1 VAQDP
6 KLDTVLSSTSDEDR
20 TLGEWLTTF
29 PLAVVA
35 LDPYTHESSWILET
49 ASRILGA
56 YRGAGVRVGWLV
68 AADDDGA
75 RSFLG
80 PLADEFLTFADE
92 DRSLIGS
99 LGLETLPAF
108 VYIRQDGA
116 LGSAAEGWDP
126 EQWREVAGA
135 ISDVTRWNRPTIGGH
150 DDPAAYE
157 GTPATTA

>member
-1 VAQDP
+1 MAQDP
-6 KLDTVLSSTSDEDR
+6 KLDTVLSSITDEDR
-20 TLGEWLTTF
+20 TLSEWLTTF

-35 LDPYTHESSWILET
+35 LDPFTYESAWILDT
-49 ASRILGA
+49 ASRILGT

-68 AADDDGA
+68 AADADGA

-99 LGLETLPAF
+99 LGLEALPAF
-108 VYIRQDGA
+108 VYIRQDGT

-126 EQWREVAGA
+126 EQWRDVAAA
-135 ISDVTRWNRPTIGGH
+135 ISDVTLWNRPTIPGSG
-150 DDPAAYE
+150 DPIAYD